1 MRFNMLNDFRAAFVR
16 RAFIF
21 GAVIAMLT
29 CAVPTQAQTTPSPKP
44 SPKPLKMVVGHL
56 MVTIENKS
64 ATCAW
69 VSIAHATPYTPWAWM
84 TGKDKARFVKPNE
97 STKFE
102 ELFPKLPALPF
113 DYQVKVESTF
123 MTMPDCSGVHAAP
136 AITEVNK
143 DIYEMMGFGRAM
155 AELTGK
161 SPSSFRVRIFPNR

>member
-1 MRFNMLNDFRAAFVR
+1 MLNDFRVAFMR
-16 RAFIF
+16 RAFIPL
-21 GAVIAMLT
+21 AIIAMLASSV
-29 CAVPTQAQTTPSPKP
+29 AVHAQTPTA
-44 SPKPLKMVVGHL
+44 SPKPLKMIVGHIL
-56 MVTIENKS
+56 VTVENKS
-64 ATCAW
+64 ETCAW

-97 STKFE
+97 TTKFE
-102 ELFPKLPALPF
+102 ELFGKLPALPF

-123 MTMPDCSGVHAAP
+123 MASPNCTGGHAAP

-143 DIYEMMGFGRAM
+143 DIYEFMGFGRAM

>member
-1 MRFNMLNDFRAAFVR
+1 MLNDFRVAVMR
-16 RAFIF
+16 RASIF
-21 GAVIAMLT
+21 GAIIAMLA
-29 CAVPTQAQTTPSPKP
+29 CYAPVHAQSTS
-44 SPKPLKMVVGHL
+44 SPKPLKMILGHL
-56 MVTIENKS
+56 MVTVENKS

-69 VSIAHATPYTPWAWM
+69 VSIAHATPYTPWQWM
-84 TGKDKARFVKPNE
+84 TGKDKARFVRPNE
-97 STKFE
+97 TTKFE

-143 DIYEMMGFGRAM
+143 DIYEMMGFGKAR

-161 SPSSFRVRIFPNR
+161 SPSTFRVRIFPNG